1 MQRSSNDRAL
11 RLCVALI
18 HNNNEQR
25 NALVRPNI
33 ARLRAEL
40 SAHFIVE
47 TLEVSFQTSIQPHDI
62 LLALRR
68 DIVNRHLEYE
78 WRQYR
83 QLKSSVFRELRDSFK
98 PLAKKYLSRDIK
110 SRDRWRRS
118 SAIEVTVTDKHIRA
132 WDRFLE
138 LDFDFLICVED
149 DAVFKPDSIE
159 QFEAVMQEIATLEPR
174 SNLYV
179 DLAGGCSLSDL
190 RITQLV
196 QRKKG
201 FLTFYER
208 AVTNTACAYLLS
220 RPLVTSFKA
229 ALIRAPAMRLISI
242 DWMINKL
249 LMELYRTGG
258 SCVCFHADPTVFKHG
273 STTGDFQAWE
283 R

>member
-1 MQRSSNDRAL
+1 MQRPSNDRAL

-33 ARLRAEL
+33 DRLRAEL
-40 SAHFIVE
+40 SSLCSIE
-47 TLEVSFQTSIQPHDI
+47 TLEISYQTPIQPHGI

-68 DIVNRHLEYE
+68 DILKHRLEYE

-83 QLKSSVFRELRDSFK
+83 QLESSVFRDFLGSIKSLE
-98 PLAKKYLSRDIK
+98 KKYLSRDTK

-118 SAIEVTVTDKHIRA
+118 SAIEVMVTDKHIRA

-138 LDFDFLICVED
+138 LDCDLLICLED

-159 QFEAVMQEIATLEPR
+159 QFAAVIHEIATLEPQ

-190 RITQLV
+190 QIAHLV

-220 RPLVTSFKA
+220 KPLVASFKA
-229 ALIRAPAMRLISI
+229 ALVRLPALRLIGI

-249 LMELYRTGG
+249 LIELHCAGG
-258 SCVCFHADPTVFKHG
+258 SCICFHADPTVFKHG